1 MMIWTRV
8 DSCEDD
14 GGWSISGYTLKTEF
28 NLTGGADYTHYWWEK
43 WWGIY
48 CLWNKVITF
57 EKEHIR
63 FLGKKYKAILNL
75 GEGEDKTRGG
85 KDDTEVLGPSN
96 LLHQFTK

>member
-1 MMIWTRV
+1 M
-8 DSCEDD
+8 
-14 GGWSISGYTLKTEF
+14 GY
-28 NLTGGADYTHYWWEK
+28 
-43 WWGIY
+43 Y

-57 EKEHIR
+57 EKEYIR

-85 KDDTEVLGPSN
+85 KDDIKVLGPSN